1 MCLCELSHRHLRPS
15 GWLSGG
21 RRLGE
26 RFRAGKG
33 ARSGRSRHAR
43 RNRLLEEQRIL
54 ASTTA
59 EAKVTPGILAKRTRH
74 LADYYAT

>member
-1 MCLCELSHRHLRPS
+1 MSAFAL
-15 GWLSGG
+15 G
-21 RRLGE
+21 RAPDQGVRDMRGE
-26 RFRAGKG
+26 
-33 ARSGRSRHAR
+33 
-43 RNRLLEEQRIL
+43 NRLLEEQRIL